1 MAKIIISLPSDDLEL
16 NYGALIEDIDAYLHK
31 RLDSGDCKY
40 EIYRMD

>member
-16 NYGALIEDIDAYLHK
+16 NYGALIEDLDAYLHW

>member
-1 MAKIIISLPSDDLEL
+1 MAKIIISLPSDDIEF
-16 NYGALIEDIDAYLHK
+16 NYGALIEDLDAYLHR